1 MTDALP
7 GPDAQPSSASETPKP
22 PRMGLELQEGVR
34 IPRRQVFSWA
44 LWDWGTQPFNTVIL
58 TFVFT
63 AGYLISASFLDPAV
77 AALGEDDPAYQRGLA
92 ELTSGLGLWTTLAGI
107 LVAVL
112 APVLGQRADASGRR
126 KAWLAGATAGM
137 VLCMLALWFV
147 EADPV
152 YFVFGAIVIG
162 LGSVLSEIAGV
173 NYNAMMVS
181 VATPR
186 TVGKVSGLG
195 WGLGYVGGILMLLLV
210 VIANGA
216 DWWGMPTD
224 NGLAYR
230 VIAVACALWAL
241 AFVWPIFTFVPE
253 LPPTKGRPA
262 VGFFASY
269 GVLFRDIKGLWHTAR
284 RTFWFLL
291 ASAVFRDGLSGVF
304 AFGAI
309 IGSVSFGFSS
319 DQVII
324 FGIAANLVAGVSTI
338 LIGRLDDRF
347 GPRSVILATLSVIV
361 VAGLA
366 VVFLRDL
373 GPIVYWVGGLVLS
386 ACVGPAQAASR
397 SYLARVTPA
406 GKESEIFGL
415 YATTGRATS
424 WMSHG
429 LWTILIAATG
439 ATIWGTLGII
449 AVVLVGLVLM
459 WFVQDA
465 PVADAGTPARPT
477 DAAPDATPDP
487 TGVA

>member
-1 MTDALP
+1 MTDAAP
-7 GPDAQPSSASETPKP
+7 RPDVPADSVAPSVTHPTT
-22 PRMGLELQEGVR
+22 GLELREGVR

-63 AGYLISASFLDPAV
+63 ALYLTTDSFLDPAV
-77 AALGEDDPAYQRGLA
+77 ASLGENDPAYERGLA
-92 ELTSGLGLWTTLAGI
+92 ELTSGVGLWNTLAGLLI
-107 LVAVL
+107 LVL
-112 APVLGQRADASGRR
+112 APVLGQRADATGRR
-126 KAWLAGATAGM
+126 KAWLAGGTVGM

-147 EADPV
+147 EADPA
-152 YFVFGAIVIG
+152 YFVLGAALIG
-162 LGSVLSEIAGV
+162 LGSVLNEIAGV

-195 WGLGYVGGILMLLLV
+195 WGLGYVGGILALLFV

-224 NGLAYR
+224 NGLAFR
-230 VIAVACALWAL
+230 VIAVGCALWVL
-241 AFVWPIFTFVPE
+241 AFAWPVLAFVPE
-253 LPPTKGRPA
+253 LPPTKGRA
-262 VGFFASY
+262 KVGFFASY
-269 GVLFRDIKGLWHTAR
+269 GVLFRDVQDLWRTSR

-291 ASAVFRDGLSGVF
+291 ASAVFRDGLSGIF

-309 IGSVSFGFSS
+309 IGSVSFGFSA
-319 DQVII
+319 DQVIV
-324 FGIAANLVAGVSTI
+324 FGIAANLVAGFSTV
-338 LIGRLDDRF
+338 LVGFADDRF
-347 GPRSVILATLSVIV
+347 GPRSVILSTLSVIV

-406 GKESEIFGL
+406 GRESEIFGL
-415 YATTGRATS
+415 YATTGRAAS
-424 WMSHG
+424 WMSSA
-429 LWTILIAATG
+429 LWTIAIAVTG
-439 ATIWGTLGII
+439 ATIWGTLGIV

-459 WFVQDA
+459 WFVREA
-465 PVADAGTPARPT
+465 PVARA
-477 DAAPDATPDP
+477 
-487 TGVA
+487 

>member
-1 MTDALP
+1 MTDAAPRRDLP
-7 GPDAQPSSASETPKP
+7 ASSPADSSADPVTPP
-22 PRMGLELQEGVR
+22 TTGLELREGQR

-63 AGYLISASFLDPAV
+63 ALYLTSESFLDPAV
-77 AALGEDDPAYQRGLA
+77 AALERNDPAYERGLA
-92 ELTSGLGLWTTLAGI
+92 ELTSGVGLWNTIAGLLI
-107 LVAVL
+107 LVL
-112 APVLGQRADASGRR
+112 APVLGQRADATGRR
-126 KAWLAGATAGM
+126 KVWLAGGTGGM

-147 EADPV
+147 EADPA
-152 YFVFGAIVIG
+152 YFVLGAALIG
-162 LGSVLSEIAGV
+162 LGSVLNEIAGV

-195 WGLGYVGGILMLLLV
+195 WGLGYVGGILTLV
-210 VIANGA
+210 FVVVANTA
-216 DWWGMPTD
+216 HWWGMPTD
-224 NGLAYR
+224 NGLAFR
-230 VIAVACALWAL
+230 VIAVGCALWAIAFAWPVL
-241 AFVWPIFTFVPE
+241 AFVPE
-253 LPPTKGRPA
+253 LPPTKGRA
-262 VGFFASY
+262 KVGFFASY
-269 GVLFRDIKGLWHTAR
+269 GVLVRDVRELWRTSR

-309 IGSVSFGFSS
+309 IGGVSFGFSD
-319 DQVII
+319 DQVIV
-324 FGIAANLVAGVSTI
+324 FGIAANLVAGVSTVLLGI
-338 LIGRLDDRF
+338 ADDRF
-347 GPRSVILATLSVIV
+347 GPRSVILSTLSVIV

-415 YATTGRATS
+415 YATTGRAAS
-424 WMSHG
+424 WMSSA
-429 LWTILIAATG
+429 LWTITIAATG
-439 ATIWGTLGII
+439 ATIWGTLGIV

-459 WFVQDA
+459 WFVREA
-465 PVADAGTPARPT
+465 PLADA
-477 DAAPDATPDP
+477 
-487 TGVA
+487 

>member
-1 MTDALP
+1 MTDAP
-7 GPDAQPSSASETPKP
+7 RRPEPPETGSTSAPAP
-22 PRMGLELQEGVR
+22 PRTGLELRDGVR
-34 IPRRQVFSWA
+34 IPRRQVYSWA

-63 AGYLISASFLDPAV
+63 ASYLISESFLDPSV
-77 AALGEDDPAYQRGLA
+77 ASLDDDDPLRVRALA
-92 ELTSGLGLWTTLAGI
+92 ELTSGLGLWTTLAGV
-107 LVAVL
+107 LVALV

-126 KAWLAGATAGM
+126 KAWLGGATGGM

-147 EADPV
+147 EADPA

-195 WGLGYVGGILMLLLV
+195 WGLGYMGGILMLLLV

-216 DWWGMPTD
+216 GWWGMPTD

-230 VIAVACALWAL
+230 VIAVGCAVWAV
-241 AFVWPIFTFVPE
+241 AFVWPIFAFVPE
-253 LPPTKGRPA
+253 LPPTKGRA
-262 VGFFASY
+262 KVGFFASY
-269 GVLFRDIKGLWHTAR
+269 AVLYRDILGLWRTAR

-309 IGSVSFGFSS
+309 IGSVSFGFSP

-338 LIGRLDDRF
+338 LIGRADDRF
-347 GPRSVILATLSVIV
+347 GPRSVILSTLSVIV

-373 GPIVYWVGGLVLS
+373 GPVVYWVGGLVLS

-429 LWTILIAATG
+429 LWTILIAVTG

-449 AVVLVGLVLM
+449 AVVLLGLVLM
-459 WFVQDA
+459 WFVQEA
-465 PVADAGTPARPT
+465 PVADA
-477 DAAPDATPDP
+477 
-487 TGVA
+487 

>member
-1 MTDALP
+1 MTDASLR
-7 GPDAQPSSASETPKP
+7 PDAPDSGPTSAP
-22 PRMGLELQEGVR
+22 PPPTTGLELREGARV
-34 IPRRQVFSWA
+34 PRRQVVSWA

-63 AGYLISASFLDPAV
+63 ALYLTTDAFLDPAV
-77 AALGEDDPAYQRGLA
+77 AALGENDPAYERGLA
-92 ELTSGLGLWTTLAGI
+92 ELTSGVGLWNTLAGLLI
-107 LVAVL
+107 LVL
-112 APVLGQRADASGRR
+112 APVLGQRADATGRR
-126 KAWLAGATAGM
+126 KAWLAGGTFGM

-147 EADPV
+147 EADPA
-152 YFVFGAIVIG
+152 YFVLGAALIG
-162 LGSVLSEIAGV
+162 LGSVLNEIAGV

-186 TVGKVSGLG
+186 TVGKISGLG
-195 WGLGYVGGILMLLLV
+195 WGLGYVGGILALLFV

-230 VIAVACALWAL
+230 VIAVGCALWAIAFAWPLL
-241 AFVWPIFTFVPE
+241 AFVPE
-253 LPPTKGRPA
+253 LPATKGRTK
-262 VGFFASY
+262 VGFLASY
-269 GVLFRDIKGLWHTAR
+269 VVLFRDIQGLWRTSR

-309 IGSVSFGFSS
+309 IGKVSFGFSTNE
-319 DQVII
+319 VII
-324 FGIAANLVAGVSTI
+324 FGIAANLVAGISTV
-338 LIGRLDDRF
+338 LLGFADDRF
-347 GPRSVILATLSVIV
+347 GPRSVILGTLGVIV

-373 GPIVYWVGGLVLS
+373 GPVVYWVGGLVLS

-415 YATTGRATS
+415 YATTGRASS
-424 WMSHG
+424 WMSSA
-429 LWTILIAATG
+429 LWTITIAATG
-439 ATIWGTLGII
+439 ATIWGTLGIV
-449 AVVLVGLVLM
+449 AVVLLGLVLM
-459 WFVQDA
+459 WFVREA
-465 PVADAGTPARPT
+465 PVAETPA
-477 DAAPDATPDP
+477 DALPGTQDR
-487 TGVA
+487 

>member
-1 MTDALP
+1 
-7 GPDAQPSSASETPKP
+7 
-22 PRMGLELQEGVR
+22 MGLELQEGAR
-34 IPRRQVFSWA
+34 IPRRQVYSWA

-63 AGYLISASFLDPAV
+63 ANYLISASFLDPTV
-77 AALGEDDPAYQRGLA
+77 ATLDDDDPLRVRAMA
-92 ELTSGLGLWTTLAGI
+92 DLTSGLGLWTTLAGV
-107 LVAVL
+107 LVALL

-147 EADPV
+147 EADPA
-152 YFVFGAIVIG
+152 YFVLGAIVIG

-181 VATPR
+181 VATPK

-195 WGLGYVGGILMLLLV
+195 WGLGYVGGILTLVLV
-210 VIANGA
+210 VIADTAG
-216 DWWGMPTD
+216 WWGMPTD

-230 VIAVACALWAL
+230 VIAVGCAIWAL
-241 AFVWPIFTFVPE
+241 AFVWPIFAFVPE
-253 LPPTKGRPA
+253 LPPTKGRPK
-262 VGFFASY
+262 VSFFASY
-269 GVLFRDIKGLWHTAR
+269 GVLYRDILGLWRTAR

-309 IGSVSFGFSS
+309 IGSVSFGFSPE
-319 DQVII
+319 QVIM
-324 FGIAANLVAGVSTI
+324 FGIAANLVAGISTI
-338 LIGRLDDRF
+338 LVGRADDRF
-347 GPRSVILATLSVIV
+347 GPRSVILSTLSVIV

-373 GPIVYWVGGLVLS
+373 GPVIYWVGGLVLS

-429 LWTILIAATG
+429 LWTILIAVTG

-449 AVVLVGLVLM
+449 AVVLLGLVLM
-459 WFVQDA
+459 WFVQEA
-465 PVADAGTPARPT
+465 PV
-477 DAAPDATPDP
+477 PDE
-487 TGVA
+487 

>member
-1 MTDALP
+1 MTDAAH
-7 GPDAQPSSASETPKP
+7 GPETPDLTTDAQTPP
-22 PRMGLELQEGVR
+22 TTGLELQEGVR
-34 IPRRQVFSWA
+34 IPRRQIYSWA

-63 AGYLISASFLDPAV
+63 AAYLISESFLDPAV
-77 AALGEDDPAYQRGLA
+77 AALGKDDPAYQRGLA
-92 ELTSGLGLWTTLAGI
+92 DLTSGLGLWNTLAGVLI
-107 LVAVL
+107 FVL
-112 APVLGQRADASGRR
+112 APVLGQRADATGRR
-126 KAWLAGATAGM
+126 KAWLAGATGGM

-147 EADPV
+147 EADPA
-152 YFVFGAIVIG
+152 YFVFGAIMIG
-162 LGSVLSEIAGV
+162 LGSVLNEIAGV

-181 VATPR
+181 VATPK

-195 WGLGYVGGILMLLLV
+195 WGLGYVGGILALV
-210 VIANGA
+210 FVVVATA
-216 DWWGMPTD
+216 FDWWGMPTD

-230 VIAVACALWAL
+230 VIAVGCALWAL
-241 AFVWPIFTFVPE
+241 AFAWPILAFVPE
-253 LPPTKGRPA
+253 LPPTRGRPK

-269 GVLFRDIKGLWHTAR
+269 PVLFRDIKALWHTSR

-291 ASAVFRDGLSGVF
+291 ASAVYRDGLSGVF
-304 AFGAI
+304 AFGAV
-309 IGSVSFGFSS
+309 IGSVSFGFSIN
-319 DQVII
+319 QVII
-324 FGIAANLVAGVSTI
+324 FGIAANLVAGASTI
-338 LIGRLDDRF
+338 LVGRADDRF
-347 GPRSVILATLSVIV
+347 GPRRVILTTLSIIV

-386 ACVGPAQAASR
+386 GCVGPSQAASR

-424 WMSHG
+424 WMSSA
-429 LWTILIAATG
+429 LWTIAIAATG

-465 PVADAGTPARPT
+465 PVADA
-477 DAAPDATPDP
+477 
-487 TGVA
+487 

>member
-1 MTDALP
+1 MTDAAPRPELP
-7 GPDAQPSSASETPKP
+7 ADSVTPP
-22 PRMGLELQEGVR
+22 TTGLELREGVR
-34 IPRRQVFSWA
+34 IPRRQVYSWA

-63 AGYLISASFLDPAV
+63 ALYLTTESFLDPAV
-77 AALGEDDPAYQRGLA
+77 AALGRDDPAYQRGLA
-92 ELTSGLGLWTTLAGI
+92 DLTSGVGLWNTLAGVLI
-107 LVAVL
+107 LVL
-112 APVLGQRADASGRR
+112 APVLGQRADATGRR
-126 KAWLAGATAGM
+126 KAWLAGGTGGM

-147 EADPV
+147 EADPA
-152 YFVFGAIVIG
+152 YFVLGAALIG
-162 LGSVLSEIAGV
+162 LGSVLNEIAGV

-181 VATPR
+181 VATPK

-195 WGLGYVGGILMLLLV
+195 WGLGYVGGILTLV
-210 VIANGA
+210 FVVVANSA

-224 NGLAYR
+224 NGLAFR
-230 VIAVACALWAL
+230 VIAVGCALWAL
-241 AFVWPIFTFVPE
+241 AFSWPVLAFVPE
-253 LPPTKGRPA
+253 LPPTKGRPK

-269 GVLFRDIKGLWHTAR
+269 VVLFRDIQGLWRTSR

-291 ASAVFRDGLSGVF
+291 ASAVFRDGLSGIF

-309 IGSVSFGFSS
+309 IGGVSFGFTA
-319 DQVII
+319 DQVIV
-324 FGIAANLVAGVSTI
+324 FGIAANLVAGISTV
-338 LIGRLDDRF
+338 LVGRADDRF
-347 GPRSVILATLSVIV
+347 GPRAVILCTLSIIV

-373 GPIVYWVGGLVLS
+373 GPVVYWVGGLILS
-386 ACVGPAQAASR
+386 ACVGPAQSASR

-424 WMSHG
+424 WMSG
-429 LWTILIAATG
+429 ALWTTAIVVTG

-449 AVVLVGLVLM
+449 AVVLFGLVLM

-465 PVADAGTPARPT
+465 PTADA
-477 DAAPDATPDP
+477 
-487 TGVA
+487 

>member
-1 MTDALP
+1 MTDAPLRPDTPDP
-7 GPDAQPSSASETPKP
+7 GAASSP
-22 PRMGLELQEGVR
+22 PPPTTGLELRDGAR
-34 IPRRQVFSWA
+34 IPRRQVYSWA

-63 AGYLISASFLDPAV
+63 ALYLTTESFLEPGV
-77 AALGEDDPAYQRGLA
+77 AALGEADPAYQRGLA
-92 ELTSGLGLWTTLAGI
+92 ELTSGLGFWNTMAGLLI
-107 LVAVL
+107 LVL
-112 APVLGQRADASGRR
+112 APVLGQRADATGRR
-126 KAWLAGATAGM
+126 KAWLGGATAGM

-147 EADPV
+147 EEDPA
-152 YFVFGAIVIG
+152 YFVYGAIVIG
-162 LGSVLSEIAGV
+162 LGSVLNEIAGV

-195 WGLGYVGGILMLLLV
+195 WGLGYVGGILALV
-210 VIANGA
+210 FVVVANSA
-216 DWWGMPTD
+216 EWWGMPTD
-224 NGLAYR
+224 NGLAFR
-230 VIAVACALWAL
+230 VIAVGCALWAIAFAWPVL
-241 AFVWPIFTFVPE
+241 AFVPE
-253 LPPTKGRPA
+253 LPATRGGAK

-269 GVLFRDIKGLWHTAR
+269 VVLFRDIQVLWRTSR

-304 AFGAI
+304 AYGAI
-309 IGSVSFGFSS
+309 IGGVSFGFSA
-319 DQVII
+319 DQVIV
-324 FGIAANLVAGVSTI
+324 FGIAANLVAGVSTVI
-338 LIGRLDDRF
+338 LGRADDRF
-347 GPRSVILATLSVIV
+347 GPRSVILVTLGIIV

-373 GPIVYWVGGLVLS
+373 GPVVYWVGGLVLS

-424 WMSHG
+424 WLSST
-429 LWTILIAATG
+429 LWTVAIVITG

-459 WFVQDA
+459 WFVREA
-465 PVADAGTPARPT
+465 PTSLEAGRVE
-477 DAAPDATPDP
+477 AA
-487 TGVA
+487 

>member
-1 MTDALP
+1 MTDAAH
-7 GPDAQPSSASETPKP
+7 GPETPDLTSGAPTP
-22 PRMGLELQEGVR
+22 PKMGLELQEGVR
-34 IPRRQVFSWA
+34 IPRRQVYSWA

-63 AGYLISASFLDPAV
+63 TGYLLTGSFLDPAV
-77 AALGEDDPAYQRGLA
+77 AALDPDDPARVRGLA
-92 ELTSGLGLWTTLAGI
+92 ELASGLGLWTTLAGI
-107 LVAVL
+107 LIAVL

-126 KAWLAGATAGM
+126 KAWLAGATGGM

-147 EADPV
+147 EEDPA

-181 VATPR
+181 VATPK

-195 WGLGYVGGILMLLLV
+195 WGLGYVGGILMLVLV
-210 VIANGA
+210 VIATGA

-224 NGLAYR
+224 NGLAFR
-230 VIAVACALWAL
+230 VIAVACAVWAL
-241 AFVWPIFTFVPE
+241 VFVWPIFAFVPE
-253 LPPTKGRPA
+253 LPPTKGRPK
-262 VGFFASY
+262 VGFLASY
-269 GVLFRDIKGLWHTAR
+269 GVLFRDIQALWRTSR

-304 AFGAI
+304 AFGAA
-309 IGSVSFGFSS
+309 IGTLSFGFSFN
-319 DQVII
+319 QVVT
-324 FGIAANLVAGVSTI
+324 FGIAANLVAGISTVI
-338 LIGRLDDRF
+338 VGRADDRF
-347 GPRSVILATLSVIV
+347 GPRSVLLGALSIIV

-424 WMSHG
+424 WMSQG
-429 LWTILIAATG
+429 LWTIIIATTG

-465 PVADAGTPARPT
+465 PVAD
-477 DAAPDATPDP
+477 
-487 TGVA
+487 

>member
-1 MTDALP
+1 MTDAAPRSDVPAESVPPPTLP
-7 GPDAQPSSASETPKP
+7 T
-22 PRMGLELQEGVR
+22 MGLELQEGAR
-34 IPRRQVFSWA
+34 IPRRQVYSWA

-63 AGYLISASFLDPAV
+63 ALYLTSESFLDPAV
-77 AALGEDDPAYQRGLA
+77 VALGEDDPAYVRGLA
-92 ELTSGLGLWTTLAGI
+92 DLTSGVGLWNTLAGVLI
-107 LVAVL
+107 LVL
-112 APVLGQRADASGRR
+112 APVLGQRADATGRR
-126 KAWLAGATAGM
+126 KAWLAGGTGGM

-147 EADPV
+147 EADPA
-152 YFVFGAIVIG
+152 YFVLGAALIG
-162 LGSVLSEIAGV
+162 LGSVLNEIAGV

-181 VATPR
+181 VATPK

-195 WGLGYVGGILMLLLV
+195 WGLGYVGGILTLV
-210 VIANGA
+210 FVVVANSA

-224 NGLAYR
+224 NGLAFR
-230 VIAVACALWAL
+230 VIAVGCALWAIAFSWPVL
-241 AFVWPIFTFVPE
+241 AFVPE
-253 LPPTKGRPA
+253 LPPTKGRPK

-269 GVLFRDIKGLWHTAR
+269 VVLVRDIQELWRTSR

-291 ASAVFRDGLSGVF
+291 ASAVFRDGLSGIF

-309 IGSVSFGFSS
+309 IGGVSFGFSD
-319 DQVII
+319 DQVIV
-324 FGIAANLVAGVSTI
+324 FGIAANLVAGISTV
-338 LIGRLDDRF
+338 LLGRADDRF
-347 GPRSVILATLSVIV
+347 GPRSVILGTLSVIV

-373 GPIVYWVGGLVLS
+373 GPIVYWVGGLILS

-424 WMSHG
+424 WMSSA
-429 LWTILIAATG
+429 LWTITIAATG
-439 ATIWGTLGII
+439 ATIWGTLGIV

-459 WFVQDA
+459 WFVREA
-465 PVADAGTPARPT
+465 PLADA
-477 DAAPDATPDP
+477 
-487 TGVA
+487 

>member
-1 MTDALP
+1 
-7 GPDAQPSSASETPKP
+7 
-22 PRMGLELQEGVR
+22 MGLELQEGVR
-34 IPRRQVFSWA
+34 IPRRQVYSWA

-63 AGYLISASFLDPAV
+63 TGYLLTGSFLDPAV
-77 AALGEDDPAYQRGLA
+77 AALDPDDPARVRGLA
-92 ELTSGLGLWTTLAGI
+92 ELASGLGLWTTLAGI
-107 LVAVL
+107 LIAVL

-126 KAWLAGATAGM
+126 KAWLAGATGGM

-147 EADPV
+147 EEDPA

-181 VATPR
+181 VATPK

-195 WGLGYVGGILMLLLV
+195 WGLGYVGGILMLVLV
-210 VIANGA
+210 VIATGA

-224 NGLAYR
+224 NGLAFR
-230 VIAVACALWAL
+230 VIAVACAVWAL
-241 AFVWPIFTFVPE
+241 VFVWPIFAFVPE
-253 LPPTKGRPA
+253 LPPTKGRHK
-262 VGFFASY
+262 VGFLASY
-269 GVLFRDIKGLWHTAR
+269 GVLFRDIQALWRTSR

-304 AFGAI
+304 AFGAA
-309 IGSVSFGFSS
+309 IGTLSFGFSFN
-319 DQVII
+319 QVVT
-324 FGIAANLVAGVSTI
+324 FGIAANLVAGISTVI
-338 LIGRLDDRF
+338 VGRADDRF
-347 GPRSVILATLSVIV
+347 GPRSVLLGALSIIV

-424 WMSHG
+424 WMSQG
-429 LWTILIAATG
+429 LWTIIIATTG

-465 PVADAGTPARPT
+465 PVAD
-477 DAAPDATPDP
+477 
-487 TGVA
+487 

>member
-1 MTDALP
+1 MTDAAS
-7 GPDAQPSSASETPKP
+7 GPETPDPTTDAPAP
-22 PRMGLELQEGVR
+22 PTMGLELREGAR
-34 IPRRQVFSWA
+34 IPRRQVYSWA

-63 AGYLISASFLDPAV
+63 ALYLTTESFLDPAV
-77 AALGEDDPAYQRGLA
+77 VALGADDPAYERGLA
-92 ELTSGLGLWTTLAGI
+92 DLTSGIGLWNTLAGLLI
-107 LVAVL
+107 LVL
-112 APVLGQRADASGRR
+112 APVLGQRADATGRR
-126 KAWLAGATAGM
+126 KAWLAGGTGGM

-147 EADPV
+147 EADPA
-152 YFVFGAIVIG
+152 YFVLGAALIG
-162 LGSVLSEIAGV
+162 LGSVLNEIAGV

-195 WGLGYVGGILMLLLV
+195 WGLGYVGGILALLFV

-224 NGLAYR
+224 NGLAFR
-230 VIAVACALWAL
+230 VIAVGCALWAL
-241 AFVWPIFTFVPE
+241 AFAWPVLAFVPE
-253 LPPTKGRPA
+253 LPPTRGRPK
-262 VGFFASY
+262 VSFLASY
-269 GVLFRDIKGLWHTAR
+269 GVLLHDVRGLWHTSR

-309 IGSVSFGFSS
+309 IGGVSFGFSA
-319 DQVII
+319 DQVIV
-324 FGIAANLVAGVSTI
+324 FGIAANLVAGISTV
-338 LIGRLDDRF
+338 LVGFADDRF
-347 GPRSVILATLSVIV
+347 GPRSVILSTLSIIV
-361 VAGLA
+361 VAGLG
-366 VVFLRDL
+366 VVFLHDL

-424 WMSHG
+424 WMSSA
-429 LWTILIAATG
+429 LWTVTIAATG

-459 WFVQDA
+459 WFVREA
-465 PVADAGTPARPT
+465 PVADA
-477 DAAPDATPDP
+477 
-487 TGVA
+487 

>member
-1 MTDALP
+1 MTDAP
-7 GPDAQPSSASETPKP
+7 RRPEPPDTGSTSAPAP
-22 PRMGLELQEGVR
+22 PRTGLELRDGVR
-34 IPRRQVFSWA
+34 IPRRQVYSWA

-63 AGYLISASFLDPAV
+63 AGYLISESFLDPSV
-77 AALGEDDPAYQRGLA
+77 ASLDDDDPLRVRALA
-92 ELTSGLGLWTTLAGI
+92 ELTSGLGLWTTLAGV
-107 LVAVL
+107 LVALV

-126 KAWLAGATAGM
+126 KAWLGGATGGM

-147 EADPV
+147 EADPA

-195 WGLGYVGGILMLLLV
+195 WGLGYMGGILMLLLV

-216 DWWGMPTD
+216 GWWGMPTD

-230 VIAVACALWAL
+230 VIAVGCAVWAV
-241 AFVWPIFTFVPE
+241 AFVWPIFAFVPE
-253 LPPTKGRPA
+253 LPPTKGRA
-262 VGFFASY
+262 KVGFFASY
-269 GVLFRDIKGLWHTAR
+269 AVLYRDILGLWRTAR

-309 IGSVSFGFSS
+309 IGSVSFGFSP

-338 LIGRLDDRF
+338 LIGRADDRF
-347 GPRSVILATLSVIV
+347 GPRSVILSTLSVIV

-373 GPIVYWVGGLVLS
+373 GPVVYWVGGLVLS

-429 LWTILIAATG
+429 LWTILIAVTG

-449 AVVLVGLVLM
+449 AVVLLGLVLM
-459 WFVQDA
+459 WFVQEA
-465 PVADAGTPARPT
+465 PVADA
-477 DAAPDATPDP
+477 
-487 TGVA
+487 

>member
-1 MTDALP
+1 MTDAPQRPDSPASGPGAADVPLP
-7 GPDAQPSSASETPKP
+7 AT
-22 PRMGLELQEGVR
+22 GLELREGTR

-63 AGYLISASFLDPAV
+63 ALYLTTDSFLDPAV

-92 ELTSGLGLWTTLAGI
+92 ELTSGLGTWNALAG
-107 LVAVL
+107 VAIFVL
-112 APVLGQRADASGRR
+112 APVLGQRADATGRR

-147 EADPV
+147 EEDPA
-152 YFVFGAIVIG
+152 YFVLGAALIG
-162 LGSVLSEIAGV
+162 LGSVLSEIGGV
-173 NYNAMMVS
+173 NYNAMLVS

-195 WGLGYVGGILMLLLV
+195 WGLGYVGGILMLVLV
-210 VIANGA
+210 VVANGA

-224 NGLAYR
+224 NGLAFR
-230 VIAVACALWAL
+230 LIAVACALWAL
-241 AFVWPIFTFVPE
+241 AFAWPVFAFVPE
-253 LPPTKGRPA
+253 RLPTAGREK

-269 GVLFRDIKGLWHTAR
+269 AVLYRDIKGLWHTAR
-284 RTFWFLL
+284 QTFWFLL

-309 IGSVSFGFSS
+309 IGSVSFGFSA
-319 DQVII
+319 DEVIV
-324 FGIAANLVAGVSTI
+324 FGIAANLVAGVSTV
-338 LIGRLDDRF
+338 LVGRADDRF
-347 GPRSVILATLSVIV
+347 GARSVILTTLGVIV
-361 VAGLA
+361 AAGLA

-373 GPIVYWVGGLVLS
+373 GPVVYWVGGLILS

-406 GKESEIFGL
+406 GRESEIFGL

-424 WMSHG
+424 WMSST
-429 LWTILIAATG
+429 LWSIAIALTG

-449 AVVLVGLVLM
+449 AVVLAGLVLM
-459 WFVQDA
+459 WFVKEA
-465 PVADAGTPARPT
+465 PVPGVSSTGTSGAVGQG
-477 DAAPDATPDP
+477 A
-487 TGVA
+487 

>member
-1 MTDALP
+1 MTDAP
-7 GPDAQPSSASETPKP
+7 RRPEPPDTGSTSAPAP
-22 PRMGLELQEGVR
+22 PRTGLELRDGVR
-34 IPRRQVFSWA
+34 IPRRQVYSWA

-63 AGYLISASFLDPAV
+63 AGYLISESFLDPSV
-77 AALGEDDPAYQRGLA
+77 ASLDEDDPLRVRALA
-92 ELTSGLGLWTTLAGI
+92 ELTSGLGLWTTLAGV
-107 LVAVL
+107 LVALV

-126 KAWLAGATAGM
+126 KAWLGGATGGM

-147 EADPV
+147 EADPA

-195 WGLGYVGGILMLLLV
+195 WGLGYMGGILMLLLV

-216 DWWGMPTD
+216 GWWGMPTD

-230 VIAVACALWAL
+230 VIAVGCAVWAV
-241 AFVWPIFTFVPE
+241 AFVWPIFAFVPE
-253 LPPTKGRPA
+253 LPPTKGRA
-262 VGFFASY
+262 KVGFFASY
-269 GVLFRDIKGLWHTAR
+269 AVLYRDILGLWRTAR

-309 IGSVSFGFSS
+309 IGSVSFGFSP

-338 LIGRLDDRF
+338 LIGRADDRF
-347 GPRSVILATLSVIV
+347 GPRSVILSTLSVIV

-373 GPIVYWVGGLVLS
+373 GPVVYWVGGLVLS

-429 LWTILIAATG
+429 LWTILIAVTG

-449 AVVLVGLVLM
+449 AVVLLGLVLM
-459 WFVQDA
+459 WFVQEA
-465 PVADAGTPARPT
+465 PVADA
-477 DAAPDATPDP
+477 
-487 TGVA
+487 

>member
-1 MTDALP
+1 MTDAAP
-7 GPDAQPSSASETPKP
+7 RPDSPADPVAQPPTVP
-22 PRMGLELQEGVR
+22 PAVPPTMGLELQEGVR
-34 IPRRQVFSWA
+34 IPRRQIYSWA

-63 AGYLISASFLDPAV
+63 ALYLTTEAFLDPAV
-77 AALGEDDPAYQRGLA
+77 AALGENDPAYERGLA
-92 ELTSGLGLWTTLAGI
+92 ELTSGVGLWNTLAGLLI
-107 LVAVL
+107 LVL
-112 APVLGQRADASGRR
+112 APVLGQRADATGRR
-126 KAWLAGATAGM
+126 KVWLAGGTAGM

-147 EADPV
+147 EADPA
-152 YFVFGAIVIG
+152 YFVLGAALIG
-162 LGSVLSEIAGV
+162 LGSVLNEIAGV

-195 WGLGYVGGILMLLLV
+195 WGLGYVGGILALLFV

-216 DWWGMPTD
+216 EWWGMPTD
-224 NGLAYR
+224 NGLAFR
-230 VIAVACALWAL
+230 VIAVGCALWAL
-241 AFVWPIFTFVPE
+241 AFAWPILAFVPE
-253 LPPTKGRPA
+253 LPPTKGRA
-262 VGFFASY
+262 KVGFFASY
-269 GVLFRDIKGLWHTAR
+269 GVLFRDVRGLWHTSR

-309 IGSVSFGFSS
+309 IGGVSFGFSA
-319 DQVII
+319 DQVIV
-324 FGIAANLVAGVSTI
+324 FGIAANLVAGISTV
-338 LIGRLDDRF
+338 LVGFADDRF
-347 GPRSVILATLSVIV
+347 GPRSVILSTLSVIV

-373 GPIVYWVGGLVLS
+373 GPVVYWVGGLILS

-415 YATTGRATS
+415 YATTGRAAS
-424 WMSHG
+424 WMSSA
-429 LWTILIAATG
+429 LWTITIAATG
-439 ATIWGTLGII
+439 ATIWGTLGIV

-459 WFVQDA
+459 WFVREA
-465 PVADAGTPARPT
+465 PVAGART
-477 DAAPDATPDP
+477 
-487 TGVA
+487 

>member
-1 MTDALP
+1 MTDAP
-7 GPDAQPSSASETPKP
+7 YRPDTPDSGSASTPTP
-22 PRMGLELQEGVR
+22 PTTGLELQDGVR
-34 IPRRQVFSWA
+34 IPRRQIYSWA

-63 AGYLISASFLDPAV
+63 AGYLISESFLDPTV
-77 AALGEDDPAYQRGLA
+77 AALSEDDPLRVRALA
-92 ELTSGLGLWTTLAGI
+92 ELTSGLGLWTTLAGV
-107 LVAVL
+107 LVALL

-126 KAWLAGATAGM
+126 KVWLGGATGGM

-147 EADPV
+147 EADPA

-181 VATPR
+181 VATPK

-210 VIANGA
+210 VIANSAG
-216 DWWGMPTD
+216 WWGMPTD

-230 VIAVACALWAL
+230 VIAVACAIWAL
-241 AFVWPIFTFVPE
+241 AFVWPIFVFVPE
-253 LPPTKGRPA
+253 LPPTKGRPL

-269 GVLFRDIKGLWHTAR
+269 GVLYRDILSLWRTAR

-309 IGSVSFGFSS
+309 IGSVSFGFSP

-347 GPRSVILATLSVIV
+347 GPRSVILATLSIIV

-373 GPIVYWVGGLVLS
+373 GPVVYWVGGLVLS

-429 LWTILIAATG
+429 LWTILIAVTG

-449 AVVLVGLVLM
+449 AVVLFGLVLM

-465 PVADAGTPARPT
+465 PVADER
-477 DAAPDATPDP
+477 AT
-487 TGVA
+487 TGS

>member
-1 MTDALP
+1 MTDVP
-7 GPDAQPSSASETPKP
+7 RRPDAPHPGSTSTPP
-22 PRMGLELQEGVR
+22 PPTTGLELQEGVR
-34 IPRRQVFSWA
+34 IPRRQVISWA

-63 AGYLISASFLDPAV
+63 ALYLTTPSFLDPAV
-77 AALGEDDPAYQRGLA
+77 AALSKNDPAYERGLA
-92 ELTSGLGLWTTLAGI
+92 ELTSGVGLWNTLAGLLI
-107 LVAVL
+107 FFL
-112 APVLGQRADASGRR
+112 APVLGQRADATGRR
-126 KAWLAGATAGM
+126 KVWLAGGTVGM

-147 EADPV
+147 EADPA
-152 YFVFGAIVIG
+152 YFVLGAALIG
-162 LGSVLSEIAGV
+162 LGSVLNEIAGV

-181 VATPR
+181 VATPK

-195 WGLGYVGGILMLLLV
+195 WGLGYVGGILALLFV
-210 VIANGA
+210 VIANDA
-216 DWWGMPTD
+216 SWWGMPTD

-230 VIAVACALWAL
+230 VIAVGCALWAL
-241 AFVWPIFTFVPE
+241 AFAWPILVFVPE
-253 LPPTKGRPA
+253 LPPTKGRPK

-269 GVLFRDIKGLWHTAR
+269 RVLVHDVKGLWHTSR

-309 IGSVSFGFSS
+309 IGGVSFGFSAS
-319 DQVII
+319 QVIV
-324 FGIAANLVAGVSTI
+324 FGIAANLVAGISTV
-338 LIGRLDDRF
+338 LVGFADDRF
-347 GPRSVILATLSVIV
+347 GPRSVILSTLSIIV

-373 GPIVYWVGGLVLS
+373 GPIVYWVGGLILS
-386 ACVGPAQAASR
+386 GCVGPAQAASR

-424 WMSHG
+424 WMSSA
-429 LWTILIAATG
+429 LWTITIAATG

-449 AVVLVGLVLM
+449 AVVLFGLVLM
-459 WFVQDA
+459 WFVKEA
-465 PVADAGTPARPT
+465 PLADAGQS
-477 DAAPDATPDP
+477 AA
-487 TGVA
+487 V

>member
-1 MTDALP
+1 MTDAAPRSDVPAESVPPPTLP
-7 GPDAQPSSASETPKP
+7 T
-22 PRMGLELQEGVR
+22 MGLELQEGAR
-34 IPRRQVFSWA
+34 IPRRQVYSWA

-63 AGYLISASFLDPAV
+63 ALYLTSESFLDPAV
-77 AALGEDDPAYQRGLA
+77 AALGEDDPAYVRGLA
-92 ELTSGLGLWTTLAGI
+92 DLTSGVGLWNTLAGVLI
-107 LVAVL
+107 LVL
-112 APVLGQRADASGRR
+112 APVLGQRADATGRR
-126 KAWLAGATAGM
+126 KAWLAGGTGGM

-147 EADPV
+147 EADPA
-152 YFVFGAIVIG
+152 YFVLGAALIG
-162 LGSVLSEIAGV
+162 LGSVLNEIAGV

-181 VATPR
+181 VATPK

-195 WGLGYVGGILMLLLV
+195 WGLGYVGGILTLV
-210 VIANGA
+210 FVVVANSA

-224 NGLAYR
+224 NGLAFR
-230 VIAVACALWAL
+230 VIAVGCALWAIAFSWPVL
-241 AFVWPIFTFVPE
+241 AFVPE
-253 LPPTKGRPA
+253 LPPTKGRPK

-269 GVLFRDIKGLWHTAR
+269 VVLVRDIQELWRTSR

-291 ASAVFRDGLSGVF
+291 ASAVFRDGLSGIF

-309 IGSVSFGFSS
+309 IGGVSFGFSD
-319 DQVII
+319 DQVIV
-324 FGIAANLVAGVSTI
+324 FGIAANLVAGISTV
-338 LIGRLDDRF
+338 LLGRADDRF
-347 GPRSVILATLSVIV
+347 GPRSVILGTLSVIV

-373 GPIVYWVGGLVLS
+373 GPIVYWVGGLILS

-424 WMSHG
+424 WMSSA
-429 LWTILIAATG
+429 LWTIMIVATG

-449 AVVLVGLVLM
+449 AVVLLGLVLM
-459 WFVQDA
+459 WFVREA
-465 PVADAGTPARPT
+465 PLADA
-477 DAAPDATPDP
+477 
-487 TGVA
+487 

>member
-1 MTDALP
+1 MTDAP
-7 GPDAQPSSASETPKP
+7 RRPDAPDSGSTSAPQSP
-22 PRMGLELQEGVR
+22 PAPTMGLELQEGVR
-34 IPRRQVFSWA
+34 IPRRQVISWA

-63 AGYLISASFLDPAV
+63 AAYLTTESFLDPAV
-77 AALGEDDPAYQRGLA
+77 AALGPGDPAYQRGLA
-92 ELTSGLGLWTTLAGI
+92 DLTSGVGLWNTLAGI
-107 LVAVL
+107 LILVL
-112 APVLGQRADASGRR
+112 APVLGQRADATGRR
-126 KAWLAGATAGM
+126 KAWLAGGTVGM

-147 EADPV
+147 EADPA
-152 YFVFGAIVIG
+152 YFVLGAALIG
-162 LGSVLSEIAGV
+162 LGSVLNEIAGV

-181 VATPR
+181 VATPK

-195 WGLGYVGGILMLLLV
+195 WGLGYVGGILALLFVLV
-210 VIANGA
+210 ARAA

-224 NGLAYR
+224 NGLAFR
-230 VIAVACALWAL
+230 VIAVGCALWTL
-241 AFVWPIFTFVPE
+241 AFAWQVLAFVPE
-253 LPPTKGRPA
+253 LPPTKGRA
-262 VGFFASY
+262 KVGFFASY
-269 GVLFRDIKGLWHTAR
+269 VVLFRDVQGLWRNAR

-309 IGSVSFGFSS
+309 IGGVSFGFSA
-319 DQVII
+319 DQVIV

-338 LIGRLDDRF
+338 LVGFADDRF
-347 GPRSVILATLSVIV
+347 GPRSVILSTLSIIV

-373 GPIVYWVGGLVLS
+373 GPIVYWVGGLILS

-424 WMSHG
+424 WMSSL
-429 LWTILIAATG
+429 LWTITIAATG
-439 ATIWGTLGII
+439 ATIWGTLGIV
-449 AVVLVGLVLM
+449 AVVLFGLVLM
-459 WFVQDA
+459 WFVREA
-465 PVADAGTPARPT
+465 PSPT
-477 DAAPDATPDP
+477 DA
-487 TGVA
+487 VAD

>member
-1 MTDALP
+1 MTDVSP
-7 GPDAQPSSASETPKP
+7 RPDSSATSAGAAPEPPKI
-22 PRMGLELQEGVR
+22 GLDLREGVR
-34 IPRRQVFSWA
+34 IPRRQVLSWA
-44 LWDWGTQPFNTVIL
+44 LWDWGTQPFNTVLL

-63 AGYLISASFLDPAV
+63 ALYLTTESFLDPAV
-77 AALGEDDPAYQRGLA
+77 ATLGEDDPAYQQGLA

-107 LVAVL
+107 AIALL

-126 KAWLAGATAGM
+126 KAWLGGATGGM

-147 EADPV
+147 EADPA
-152 YFVFGAIVIG
+152 YFVFGAVVIG

-195 WGLGYVGGILMLLLV
+195 WGLGYVGGILMLVLV
-210 VIANGA
+210 VVANA
-216 DWWGMPTD
+216 AQWWGMPTG
-224 NGLAYR
+224 NGLGFR

-241 AFVWPIFTFVPE
+241 AFVWPIFAFVPE
-253 LPPTKGRPA
+253 LPPTKGRPK

-269 GVLFRDIKGLWHTAR
+269 VVLVRDIRALWHDSR
-284 RTFWFLL
+284 HTFWFLL
-291 ASAVFRDGLSGVF
+291 ASAVFRDGLSGFF

-309 IGSVSFGFSS
+309 IGKVAFGFSA
-319 DQVII
+319 DQVIV
-324 FGIAANLVAGVSTI
+324 FGIAANLVAGITTV
-338 LIGRLDDRF
+338 LVGRADDRF
-347 GPRSVILATLSVIV
+347 GPRSVILAALSVVV

-373 GPIVYWVGGLVLS
+373 GPVVYWVGGLVVS
-386 ACVGPAQAASR
+386 GCVGPAQAASR

-406 GKESEIFGL
+406 GKESEVFGL

-429 LWTILIAATG
+429 LWTVLIAATG
-439 ATIWGTLGII
+439 ATIWGTLGIT

-465 PVADAGTPARPT
+465 PVARSR
-477 DAAPDATPDP
+477 PDAVPETRAD
-487 TGVA
+487 A

>member
-1 MTDALP
+1 MTDAAR
-7 GPDAQPSSASETPKP
+7 GHETPDQPTPAPLP
-22 PRMGLELQEGVR
+22 PKMGLELQEGVR
-34 IPRRQVFSWA
+34 VPRRQVISWA

-63 AGYLISASFLDPAV
+63 ALYLTSDAFLDPAV
-77 AALGEDDPAYQRGLA
+77 AALGDEDPAHVRGLA
-92 ELTSGLGLWTTLAGI
+92 ELTSGVGLWNTIAGLLI
-107 LVAVL
+107 LVL

-126 KAWLAGATAGM
+126 KSWLAGGTAGM

-147 EADPV
+147 EADPA
-152 YFVFGAIVIG
+152 YFVLGAALIG
-162 LGSVLSEIAGV
+162 LGSVLNEIAGV

-195 WGLGYVGGILMLLLV
+195 WGLGYVGGILTLVFV
-210 VIANGA
+210 VIANQS

-230 VIAVACALWAL
+230 VIAVGCALWAL
-241 AFVWPIFTFVPE
+241 AFAWPVLAFVPE
-253 LPPTKGRPA
+253 LPPTKGRTT

-269 GVLFRDIKGLWHTAR
+269 VVLFRDVRGLWRTSR

-309 IGSVSFGFSS
+309 IGGVSFGFSA
-319 DQVII
+319 DQVIA
-324 FGIAANLVAGVSTI
+324 FGIAANLVAGISTI
-338 LIGRLDDRF
+338 LVGLADDRF
-347 GPRSVILATLSVIV
+347 GPRSVILTTLSIIV
-361 VAGLA
+361 VAGLG

-373 GPIVYWVGGLVLS
+373 GGVVYWVGGLILS

-397 SYLARVTPA
+397 SYLARVTPV

-415 YATTGRATS
+415 YATTGRAAS
-424 WMSHG
+424 WMSSA
-429 LWTILIAATG
+429 LWTIIIAATG
-439 ATIWGTLGII
+439 ATIWGTLGIV

-459 WFVQDA
+459 WFVREA
-465 PVADAGTPARPT
+465 PVAGASSVASPSGESG
-477 DAAPDATPDP
+477 AAS
-487 TGVA
+487 

>member
-1 MTDALP
+1 MTDAAH
-7 GPDAQPSSASETPKP
+7 GPETPDLTTDAQTPP
-22 PRMGLELQEGVR
+22 TTGLELQEGVR
-34 IPRRQVFSWA
+34 IPRRQIYSWA

-63 AGYLISASFLDPAV
+63 ALYLTTESFLDPAV
-77 AALGEDDPAYQRGLA
+77 AALGEDDPAYVRGIA
-92 ELTSGLGLWTTLAGI
+92 ELTSGLGLWNTIAGFAI
-107 LVAVL
+107 LLL
-112 APVLGQRADASGRR
+112 APVLGQRADATGRR
-126 KAWLAGATAGM
+126 KAWLGGATGAM

-147 EADPV
+147 EEDPA
-152 YFVFGAIVIG
+152 YFVFGAIMIA
-162 LGSVLSEIAGV
+162 LGSLLSEIAGV
-173 NYNAMMVS
+173 NYNAIMVS

-195 WGLGYVGGILMLLLV
+195 WGLGYVGGILMLVLV

-216 DWWGMPTD
+216 DWWGMPTE
-224 NGLAYR
+224 NGLGYR
-230 VIAVACALWAL
+230 VIAVACAVWAL
-241 AFVWPIFTFVPE
+241 LFVWPLFAFVPE
-253 LPPTKGRPA
+253 LPPTKGRPV

-269 GVLFRDIKGLWHTAR
+269 VVLFRDVVGLWRTSR

-291 ASAVFRDGLSGVF
+291 ASAVFRDGLAGVF
-304 AFGAI
+304 AYGAI
-309 IGSVSFGFSS
+309 IGKASFGFTT
-319 DQVII
+319 DQVIA
-324 FGIAANLVAGVSTI
+324 FGIAANLVAGISTV
-338 LIGRLDDRF
+338 LVGRADDRF
-347 GPRSVILATLSVIV
+347 GPRSVILSTLSVIV

-429 LWTILIAATG
+429 VWTIVVAATG
-439 ATIWGTLGII
+439 ATIWGTLGIV
-449 AVVLVGLVLM
+449 AVVLFGLVLM

-465 PVADAGTPARPT
+465 PVAD
-477 DAAPDATPDP
+477 
-487 TGVA
+487 